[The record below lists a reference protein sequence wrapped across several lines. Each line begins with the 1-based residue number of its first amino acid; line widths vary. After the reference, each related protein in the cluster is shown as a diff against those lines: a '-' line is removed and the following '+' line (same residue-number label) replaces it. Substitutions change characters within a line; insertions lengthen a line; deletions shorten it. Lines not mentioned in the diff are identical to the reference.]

1 MVTLRIDI
9 ETYSE
14 ADLTD
19 VGLYRYVDHPSFE
32 ILLLG
37 YAYDDEPARV
47 IDLANDEVDEELDRV
62 LAGLKDP
69 RVLKTAYN
77 AAFERTCL
85 AKYFGLVL
93 PPEQWSCTMIA
104 GMRRGLPA
112 GLAKVAEALG
122 LEQQKMA
129 AGKALIRYFSMPCA
143 PTKANGGRRRNLPH
157 HDPEK
162 WELFK
167 SYCAQDVEV
176 ERAISQRLESTHP
189 RWEDELWALDQ
200 RINDRGIRL
209 DPLLVA
215 SAIAI
220 DEASTQALT
229 QEFQQITAIENP
241 AALGE
246 LKDWLSKETG
256 ARVESLTK
264 GNIDELIAT
273 AKGKARRVLELRKE
287 LSKTSTSKYRAMD
300 RCLCSDGRAHGLL
313 QFYGASRTGRWA
325 GRLIQVQN
333 LPQNKFKD
341 LDLAREMALMGDYES
356 LEMVFGAPSFAL
368 SQLIR
373 TAFVPDPGKKF
384 VVADFSAI
392 EARVIAWLA
401 GEKWRMDVF
410 ATHGKIYEASAAAM
424 FKVPIESIG
433 KGSPLRQKG
442 KIAELALGF
451 GGGPKA
457 LQSMDTSN
465 SLDPEELPKLVKMW
479 RNASPKIVKL
489 WRDVEG
495 AVKDVLR
502 RGGRIKL
509 GDYLQV
515 WYANNELLIWLP
527 SGRPLVYQSPRLDDD
542 SITYMGMDQTTNAWC
557 EQRTYGG
564 KLVENIVQATARDC
578 LAMSMLAVEKAGYP
592 IVMHVHD
599 EIICEVDTT
608 VTVEEITD
616 IMGRPLDWAPG
627 LLLRGDGYECSYY
640 RKD

>member
-9 ETYSE
+9 ETYCDL
-14 ADLTD
+14 DLTE

-37 YAYDDEPARV
+37 YAYGDDKARV
-47 IDLANDEVDEELDRV
+47 IDLANDELDDELDMV
-62 LAGLKDP
+62 LSGLKDSK
-69 RVLKTAYN
+69 VLKKAYN
-77 AAFERTCL
+77 ASFERVCL
-85 AKYFGLVL
+85 AKYFGL
-93 PPEQWSCTMIA
+93 PMPAEQWSCTMVA

-112 GLAKVAEALG
+112 GLAKVAAVLG

-143 PTKANGGRRRNLPH
+143 PTKSNGGRRRNLPR

-167 SYCAQDVEV
+167 AYCAQDVEV
-176 ERAISQRLESTHP
+176 ERAIDNRLEITHP
-189 RWEDELWALDQ
+189 RFEDELWALDQ

-220 DEASTQALT
+220 DEASTRALT
-229 QEFQQITAIENP
+229 QEYQSITGIENP

-246 LKDWLSKETG
+246 LKGWLTRETG
-256 ARVESLTK
+256 ETVESLTK
-264 GNIDELIAT
+264 SNIDELIALAGGN
-273 AKGKARRVLELRKE
+273 AKRVLEIRKE

-325 GRLIQVQN
+325 GRLVQVQN

-341 LDLAREMALMGDYES
+341 LDLARELALLGDYES
-356 LEMVFGAPSFAL
+356 LEMIFGAPSFAL

-373 TAFVPDPGKKF
+373 TAFVPGPGMKF

-424 FKVPIESIG
+424 FKVPIESIT

-457 LQSMDTSN
+457 LMTMDSSN
-465 SLDPEELPKLVKMW
+465 SLDPDELPKLVKMW

-489 WRDVEG
+489 WHDVEG
-495 AVKDVLR
+495 AVKEVLEH
-502 RGGRIKL
+502 GGRVKV
-509 GDYLQV
+509 GKHLQV

-527 SGRPLVYQSPRLDDD
+527 SGRPLIYQSPKLSDG
-542 SITYMGMDQTTNAWC
+542 ITYMGLDQKTNTWC

-564 KLVENIVQATARDC
+564 KLVENIVQAIARDC
-578 LAMSMLAVEKAGYP
+578 LAVSMLRVDDAGYP

-599 EIICEVDTT
+599 EIICEVDPA
-608 VTVEEITD
+608 VTVEEVCA
-616 IMGRPLDWAPG
+616 IMGRPIEWAPG

-640 RKD
+640 KKD